1 MILILILCLSIR
13 KGIIEELER
22 RKGILP
28 GLVLLDIEEEISLG
42 ILLKMKR
49 ELPGVLQVLPLDL
62 VRIKK

>member
-13 KGIIEELER
+13 KDIIEELER
-22 RKGILP
+22 RKGIPL

-42 ILLKMKR
+42 ILLKIKE
-49 ELPGVLQVLPLDL
+49 ELLGVLQVLPLDP